1 MIERAPEASEPK
13 KVGEPQQASESR
25 EAGEPQEASEPQD
38 AAEPQEAG
46 ELQEPEEPQE
56 TDEQQKAGEPQE
68 TDEPPTDGTPDSSEQ
83 LVHGIIQKGPP
94 PQLLEVRFKGKR
106 RDFYTAHVTPRVR
119 EREYVVVE
127 ADRGQDLGLVS
138 AVGELAKKKCEACEG
153 CNVST
158 VPPQRVLRRA
168 APVDVERALDLR
180 DQEVAIRREVR
191 LMVAEHKLKMKISDA
206 EWQWDRNKLI
216 IYFTADKRVDFRV
229 LVRSLAKKYRTR
241 IELKQIGVRDEA
253 KRLDGVGRCGRE
265 LCSSNWLP
273 ELKPVTLQLAKDQNL
288 SLNPSQISGACGRL
302 MCSLRFEHDFYVQ
315 ARKRFPKE
323 GRQVRTT
330 VGEETVEAVNIFGNR
345 VTLKGPA
352 GEFRILS
359 LEELKHETAE
369 SRKRARKN

>member
-1 MIERAPEASEPK
+1 VIERAPQASEPK
-13 KVGEPQQASESR
+13 KVGEPQDVSEPQKVG
-25 EAGEPQEASEPQD
+25 EPQDAGEPQKVGEPQD
-38 AAEPQEAG
+38 SDEPQHVDESQEAD
-46 ELQEPEEPQE
+46 EPTEADQQQE
-56 TDEQQKAGEPQE
+56 A
-68 TDEPPTDGTPDSSEQ
+68 DEPPTDGAPDASAPV
-83 LVHGIIQKGPP
+83 VHGIIEKGPP

-138 AVGELAKKKCEACEG
+138 SVGELAKKKCEACEG
-153 CNVST
+153 CNANAT
-158 VPPQRVLRRA
+158 PPQRVLRRA

-180 DQEVAIRREVR
+180 DQEAAIRREVR
-191 LMVAEHKLKMKISDA
+191 QMVAEHKLKMKISDA

-315 ARKRFPKE
+315 ARKRFPRE

-345 VTLKGPA
+345 VTLKGPT
-352 GEFRILS
+352 GEIRILS
-359 LEELKHETAE
+359 LEQLKHETAE